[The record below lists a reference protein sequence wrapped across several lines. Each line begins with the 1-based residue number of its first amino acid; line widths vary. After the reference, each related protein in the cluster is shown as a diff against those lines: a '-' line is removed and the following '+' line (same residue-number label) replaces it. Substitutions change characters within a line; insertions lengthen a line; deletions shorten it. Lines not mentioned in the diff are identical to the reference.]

1 MVSPAKSD
9 DAASL
14 SSLDDAPLP
23 AFPQYG
29 RDGLLSAAFTG
40 TTEVL
45 KLMLAL
51 GPEAK
56 LHKCD
61 SLGNTPLHLAA
72 FSGHHDAV
80 VELLQTASVW
90 HNMSDRATQA
100 VQGDVMVRNG
110 EDDTPL
116 YMAVLCNNLDIVRL
130 LAVCKHSLFCSRAHM
145 FMHAYGRQG
154 THIQDACDRQV
165 NLRNVEGFSPLHY
178 AAGEGNLE
186 ITRFLVEECNGD
198 CAAKDKLGL
207 TPAFCAV
214 LQGRLE
220 VCVGGCSQKL
230 RAKACACSLA
240 HDCPLL

>member
-100 VQGDVMVRNG
+100 VQVDVMVRNG

-145 FMHAYGRQG
+145 FMHVKARTYRTRAIDKSTCATWRGSHLCTTRRVRA
-154 THIQDACDRQV
+154 TWR
-165 NLRNVEGFSPLHY
+165 LH
-178 AAGEGNLE
+178 G
-186 ITRFLVEECNGD
+186 
-198 CAAKDKLGL
+198 
-207 TPAFCAV
+207 
-214 LQGRLE
+214 
-220 VCVGGCSQKL
+220 
-230 RAKACACSLA
+230 SLSKNA
-240 HDCPLL
+240 METAPPKISWD